1 MNYRQIL
8 TIIGT
13 LAAAAGAVASPASG
27 YPAAPPTDY
36 RFAPGDV
43 IEVTVAP
50 QQKYDRTLTVQ
61 PDGKIS
67 YPDVGELR
75 VAGLTV
81 AQLGEKLR
89 QGLNRVLVDP
99 VVTVSLREAGR
110 REVGRISLLGAVR
123 TQGGID
129 LKEGMTLAEA
139 LAAGGGPTPEADL
152 RHVTISR
159 ADGSVRTVDL
169 ASAETTGRVDRTV
182 VLQPGDI
189 VVVPEGP
196 PSTVLVLGAVAKP
209 GPYPL
214 PREARLLDAIG
225 QAGGMTEKADLR
237 RVMLARSGVPG
248 GQTLDLQPLASGV
261 QVFGYS
267 GVQAG
272 KGGPVVDFAGPEH
285 LNTWTPEHLNTLN
298 VKLQPGD
305 TIFVAE
311 TVRQISV
318 VGNVSK
324 PDLYP
329 LKPNERVLDALVAAG
344 GAGGGAGKV
353 YLVRPSGA
361 GPPVRK
367 ILDLKKIMAQG
378 DQAQNELLLPG
389 DMLFVPDKKSPPSAG
404 LLNLLWPLTSIFT
417 LLR

>member
-248 GQTLDLQPLASGV
+248 GQTLDLQPL
-261 QVFGYS
+261 FGN
-267 GVQAG
+267 GH
-272 KGGPVVDFAGPEH
+272 PE
-285 LNTWTPEHLNTLN
+285 LN

-311 TVRQISV
+311 TARQISV
-318 VGNVSK
+318 LGNVSK